1 MSDATSPAAPATADT
16 TRPTK
21 APLST
26 RTLLT
31 CVAIAVV
38 VSLLNTPAGWLSVAT
53 SAAFPPAFL
62 AVSGLQIIGPVI
74 ALRLLSRGGVGLL
87 TSALV
92 GLIGVFTGP
101 YGWGAMAVMMFGAIA
116 EIPFLVNLYRRWST
130 WRYYVAAVLAGVIY
144 TPSLFAAFDYASLQT
159 WIQILTIAAP
169 TLSMVLFTWLGLLVA
184 RGLQRAG
191 VGPKTRVQAA

>member
-1 MSDATSPAAPATADT
+1 MSDPTSPAASAA
-16 TRPTK
+16 RPPT

-38 VSLLNTPAGWLSVAT
+38 VSLLNSPAGWLSAAT
-53 SAAFPPAFL
+53 SAVFPPAFL
-62 AVSGLQIIGPVI
+62 AVSGLQIFGPVI

-92 GLIGVFTGP
+92 GLVGVFTGP
-101 YGWGAMAVMMFGAIA
+101 YGWGAMAVMMFGVIA
-116 EIPFLVNLYRRWST
+116 EIPFLVQRYRRWST
-130 WRYYVAAVLAGVIY
+130 WRHYAGAVLAGVVY
-144 TPSLFAAFDYASLQT
+144 TPSLFAAFNYASLQP
-159 WIQILTIAAP
+159 WIQVLTIAAP
-169 TLSMVLFTWLGLLVA
+169 TLSMLLFTWLGLLVA

-191 VGPKTRVQAA
+191 VGPSTRVQAA